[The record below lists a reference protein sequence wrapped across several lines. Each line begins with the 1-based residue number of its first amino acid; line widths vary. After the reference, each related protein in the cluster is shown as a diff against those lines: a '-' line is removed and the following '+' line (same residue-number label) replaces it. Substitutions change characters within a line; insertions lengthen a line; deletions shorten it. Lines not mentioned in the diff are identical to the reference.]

1 MFTLRK
7 SSDFS
12 LFGHGLY
19 PAFFA
24 PPHSTNHIYLLF
36 TVDTGQT
43 CHFLHD
49 IFQSRP
55 LLFLVIPKTFLDD

>member
-1 MFTLRK
+1 MFALRK
-7 SSDFS
+7 SSDSS

-36 TVDTGQT
+36 TMDTEQAF
-43 CHFLHD
+43 HFFPDFFSPGH
-49 IFQSRP
+49 FS
-55 LLFLVIPKTFLDD
+55 FYSFPKPS

>member
-1 MFTLRK
+1 MFALWK
-7 SSDFS
+7 FANFS

-36 TVDTGQT
+36 TMDTEQAF
-43 CHFLHD
+43 HFFPDFFSPGH
-49 IFQSRP
+49 FCFYS
-55 LLFLVIPKTFLDD
+55 FPKPS